1 MTGREPVDAF
11 LYYIEY
17 NRDYSSR
24 TIKAYS
30 SDLKQFRQ
38 FMTDKGIDVL
48 STEPFHI
55 RAFMAYLNDRSVS
68 KRTVSRKIAT
78 LKSFFKY
85 LLKNEIIETNPL
97 SLIKTPGYEK
107 KLPEFL
113 SVEVMRELLSA
124 FNTDKFTGKRDK
136 MIFEILYA
144 TGMRSNEML
153 SLKADDIDLKGFII
167 RIRYGKG
174 GKERLVPF
182 NRFAADAITAYLAA
196 RPSVNPSTDYLIVSV
211 RGRHLTNRDLRRI
224 VKKHLKRFAVVRK
237 MSPHTMRHTFAT
249 HMLDRGADIRAVQ
262 ELLGH
267 SSIASTQIYTHTT
280 VEKLKEVYSNSHPLE
295 KGNKD

>member
-1 MTGREPVDAF
+1 MTGREPVEAF
-11 LYYIEY
+11 LNYIEF
-17 NRDYSSR
+17 NRDYSRR
-24 TIKAYS
+24 TIDAYS
-30 SDLKQFRQ
+30 SDLKQFGD
-38 FMTDKGIDVL
+38 FMTARGIDIKR
-48 STEPFHI
+48 TEPFHI
-55 RAFMAYLNDRSVS
+55 RAFMAYLNDKGIAKRSI
-68 KRTVSRKIAT
+68 SRKIAT

-97 SLIKTPGYEK
+97 SLIKTPGYER

-113 SVEVMRELLSA
+113 SVEVMRELLST
-124 FNTDKFTGKRDK
+124 FNTEKFTGKRDK

-153 SLKADDIDLKGFII
+153 GLKAEDIDLDSSII
-167 RIRYGKG
+167 RIRFGKG

-182 NRFAADAITAYLAA
+182 NRHAADAISLYLAA

-224 VKKHLKRFAVVRK
+224 VKKHLKRFASVRK

-280 VEKLKEVYSNSHPLE
+280 MEKLKEVYRSSHPLE
-295 KGNKD
+295 KGNEE

>member
-1 MTGREPVDAF
+1 MTAREPVEAF
-11 LYYIEY
+11 LNYIEF
-17 NRDYSSR
+17 NRDYSRR
-24 TIKAYS
+24 TIDAYS
-30 SDLKQFRQ
+30 SDLKQFRE
-38 FMTDKGIDVL
+38 FMRARGINI
-48 STEPFHI
+48 TAAEPFHI
-55 RAFMAYLNDRSVS
+55 RSFMAYLNDKGIAKRSI
-68 KRTVSRKIAT
+68 SRKIAT

-85 LLKNEIIETNPL
+85 LLKNETIEKNPL
-97 SLIKTPGYEK
+97 SLIKTPGYER

-113 SVEVMRELLSA
+113 SVEVMRELLST
-124 FNTDKFTGKRDK
+124 FNTEKFTGKRDK

-153 SLKADDIDLKGFII
+153 SIKSDDIDLDGFII

-182 NRFAADAITAYLAA
+182 NRHAADAIALYLAA

-211 RGRHLTNRDLRRI
+211 RGRHMTNRDLRRI

-280 VEKLKEVYSNSHPLE
+280 VEKLKEVYRNSHPLE
-295 KGNKD
+295 KSNKE